1 VTSARGLPGYII
13 GLIVV
18 GCAVLL
24 GLVCLLIWLRKRS
37 IRRRFAKLDEHMS
50 SHDAMPTHT
59 PPLVAARGSA
69 KCLAAAR
76 RDALSPIESAE
87 TPISPALGADAY
99 VGLLVAEVRRVQAEY
114 GSNAPPAYVAAA
126 GVDANADAG
135 ASRYRAEPEETA
147 PVLPQRLTGATRKTR
162 GR

>member
-37 IRRRFAKLDEHMS
+37 IRRRFAKLDEHLS

-59 PPLVAARGSA
+59 PPLVAPRGSA

-87 TPISPALGADAY
+87 TPIAPALGADAY
-99 VGLLVAEVRRVQAEY
+99 VGLLAAEMRRVQAEY
-114 GSNAPPAYVAAA
+114 GSNAPPAYVSTA
-126 GVDANADAG
+126 GFDTGANASA
-135 ASRYRAEPEETA
+135 APTRAEAEETVPA
-147 PVLPQRLTGATRKTR
+147 LPQWLTGITRKTR
-162 GR
+162 AR